1 MATPPER
8 PASPSSS
15 TRSDLIRSFT
25 TSSDT
30 SASERI
36 AAARAAR
43 EQRRRERE
51 DSSAL
56 TDAMDGAEEAAGQ
69 AETATTSSLV
79 PKLVGHS
86 ASDRSFSPSVP
97 STPSRSRS
105 TASPHDSPAKTVSP
119 SPSAPTEPN
128 PTSAPSPASSIRQ
141 PSPPVPSVRS
151 PSPSNVA
158 LAGGLMERLK
168 AQRAAKAASEAKKA
182 ESVVS
187 EASSQPSA
195 ESAKP
200 TPPTSTAPSLSAVP
214 VAPAASEPSTEPPAL
229 SPAESSPESTAHA
242 DVPVPAQDTHASD
255 SRRTQTSTIYGRNG
269 EEIDFDFH
277 QLSDVPERTERE
289 SLSTW
294 RDSFQQKPRPLSLSS
309 TIPRTPSSPEQP
321 RSTFPNRFSYT
332 SSATS
337 SAEDAAASFPR
348 PPRSRQPLPSSWS
361 NSSLGSDPIT
371 QLSRRSISPDKHVSA
386 TSQLLG
392 RSGSVGSIFPSSSSG
407 SSSVHPPSSRSES
420 DVARQSSPTRRISP
434 ELARKAAKFEGG
446 AVSAVLTPTP
456 RPPPAQ
462 DERIPHAPK
471 AAASER
477 TTSIRTTS
485 STASSSPANPPQQP
499 LQDVEDPL
507 AEIDRRR
514 TLRRQALE
522 AFQRQIEQ
530 SEPSW
535 TLGALPSRRDDEV
548 AELSEATPS
557 YQLEKPLPVPA
568 DRASTVDTRLARS
581 VTLGLPILH
590 EGYLLVP
597 PIGNPLADPQEW
609 PRRYCVLTRE
619 SLEFRPT
626 DQNPHDRPTFFIA
639 ECARVDDDA
648 PTLPNFVRPF
658 AVVLKDGDRLL
669 FAAETR
675 ADRVAWILAL
685 QQAIRPAAE
694 QSQLPMHVVADSASS
709 IRSLTPP
716 GSFFSETRG
725 TVRSWGRR
733 RPQKATGLREM
744 PVAAISSDRSDR
756 SLPPL
761 PPEKPSSPLPP
772 LPPLPGH
779 RRARSDLSRY
789 STPYDEPPF
798 RPIPTRPS
806 SFRSDKVPLRKTLSP
821 ASRSAPSVATA
832 VELEALQR
840 DVQTA
845 LERARDGKV
854 GKSRRDDRYRD
865 LQARLRAVQ
874 DKIGDSSSIKT
885 VRAGQSLWEKLDRLV
900 AANERLLQKQ
910 EELAKG
916 DAEARARR
924 LEQEEYELKAR
935 VDAHIQELLRN
946 PLERQHPLPPLPDQY
961 PETIIHDNASLTTR
975 AAIHTT
981 PSEKLEWARTLEQFK
996 ARPNNEADLTPKPAP
1011 SSVASLTTMRRERDA
1026 ASRKLEGL
1034 PPLEPDP
1041 PRRNPASLLGE
1052 DVFARFGGKA
1062 RSRDP
1067 FASSGVV
1074 RPASSEASTIRKATQ
1089 PKQYAEQPALRPYS
1103 EWSGAGPAPSGVS
1116 WVGSAT
1122 SKVEQTLWRLLDGFE
1137 QQNGAL
1143 AHSQVQ
1149 QDRIAQV
1156 VGELA
1161 RWVAE
1166 DRSMREAQFSELAR
1180 AVDGVAKHIADL
1192 PQHLLASLQAAE
1204 GLLPVPAA
1212 TTSTDVEHPIVDHP
1226 FVAQEAAAAGE
1237 AAVSHEPNE
1246 NAAPPTDAVAAVA
1259 PESVDK
1265 RPRFGVNPL
1274 SSFAQLDKQIATGA
1288 KEGGTVGKVKGPRLP
1303 AIRLWGAPEPVADRT
1318 GRWGRGAVAAKEAKD
1333 RAETDEALAEADASP
1348 NGPIVDALK
1357 KDEKLGAALQAL
1369 AEGQGDEIDAGTIS
1383 LAVFEIL
1390 KTMRDIS
1397 AKQAAQEA
1405 KEAEEKAKNQ
1415 SLSLKE
1421 KAELEAKKAE
1431 IARLELE
1438 TKNNAER
1445 TARINEMVAKL
1456 AEKSDKADALLREVA
1471 QNVKDGKKT
1480 TMDPA
1485 LTDEVKRLLGGIRTG
1500 VDEHVKDFRG
1510 QLTSEVQRMFK
1521 EVGKLRDEKKTLQSE
1536 IAELM
1541 AFQAKHGG
1549 SMPKPPAA
1557 AVPSSPAPAPQ
1568 PSTDPGPLEPP
1579 KPGMPSSG
1587 FFGPRP
1593 MK

>member
-51 DSSAL
+51 GSSAL
-56 TDAMDGAEEAAGQ
+56 MTVDQGEDAAGQ

-119 SPSAPTEPN
+119 SPSTPTEPT

-141 PSPPVPSVRS
+141 PASPLPSARS

-182 ESVVS
+182 ESIVS

-200 TPPTSTAPSLSAVP
+200 TPSTSTAPSLSAVP
-214 VAPAASEPSTEPPAL
+214 TVPAVLEPPTDPPAFSRSEPSQEA
-229 SPAESSPESTAHA
+229 TAHE
-242 DVPVPAQDTHASD
+242 DVQVPAQDATASD

-269 EEIDFDFH
+269 EEIEFDFH

-294 RDSFQQKPRPLSLSS
+294 RDSFQQKPRPLSTSS
-309 TIPRTPSSPEQP
+309 TIPRLPSSPEQP

-337 SAEDAAASFPR
+337 SAEDAAASLPR
-348 PPRSRQPLPSSWS
+348 PPRSRRPLPSSWS

-371 QLSRRSISPDKHVSA
+371 QPSRRSISPDKHVSA
-386 TSQLLG
+386 TSHLLG
-392 RSGSVGSIFPSSSSG
+392 RSGSVGSIFAGTSSG

-420 DVARQSSPTRRISP
+420 DIARQSSPTRRISP

-446 AVSAVLTPTP
+446 AVPAVTTPAP
-456 RPPPAQ
+456 RPPTAQ
-462 DERIPHAPK
+462 DERLPHAPK
-471 AAASER
+471 SAASER
-477 TTSIRTTS
+477 TTSTRTTS
-485 STASSSPANPPQQP
+485 SKASSLPAEPPQQP
-499 LQDVEDPL
+499 FQEVEDPL

-535 TLGALPSRRDDEV
+535 TLGALPSRRDEEV
-548 AELSEATPS
+548 VELSEAAPS

-568 DRASTVDTRLARS
+568 DRASTVDSRLARS
-581 VTLGLPILH
+581 VTPGSPILH
-590 EGYLLVP
+590 EGYLLVRP
-597 PIGNPLADPQEW
+597 TGNPLADPQEW

-619 SLEFRPT
+619 NLEFRPT
-626 DQNPHDRPTFFIA
+626 DQNPHDRPMIAFFTS
-639 ECARVDDDA
+639 ECASVDDDA

-658 AVVLKDGDRLL
+658 AVVLRDGDRLL
-669 FAAETR
+669 FAAESR

-685 QQAIRPAAE
+685 QQAIRPVAE
-694 QSQLPMHVVADSASS
+694 QSNLPTQVVGDSASS

-733 RPQKATGLREM
+733 SPQKTTGAREP
-744 PVAAISSDRSDR
+744 PVAATSSNRSDR

-761 PPEKPSSPLPP
+761 PPEKPPSPLPP

-806 SFRSDKVPLRKTLSP
+806 SFRSDKESVRKTRSP
-821 ASRSAPSVATA
+821 AFRSSPSATTS
-832 VELEALQR
+832 VEFEALQR
-840 DVQTA
+840 DVQAA

-854 GKSRRDDRYRD
+854 GKARRDDRYRD
-865 LQARLRAVQ
+865 LQARLRVMQ
-874 DKIGDSSSIKT
+874 GKMGDSSSIKT
-885 VRAGQSLWEKLDRLV
+885 VQAGQALWEKLDRLV
-900 AANERLLQKQ
+900 AANERLLAKQ
-910 EELAKG
+910 EELART

-996 ARPNNEADLTPKPAP
+996 NEADLTPKLAP
-1011 SSVASLTTMRRERDA
+1011 SSVASPTTMRRERDA

-1041 PRRNPASLLGE
+1041 PHRNPASLLGE

-1067 FASSGVV
+1067 FAGSGVV
-1074 RPASSEASTIRKATQ
+1074 RPASSEASTVRKATQ
-1089 PKQYAEQPALRPYS
+1089 PKQYAKQPALRPYS

-1116 WVGSAT
+1116 WVGSDT

-1180 AVDGVAKHIADL
+1180 AVDGVARHIADL
-1192 PQHLLASLQAAE
+1192 PQHLLTSLQAAE
-1204 GLLPVPAA
+1204 GLQPAPTA
-1212 TTSTDVEHPIVDHP
+1212 TTSTDVDLLVVGHASNAP
-1226 FVAQEAAAAGE
+1226 EAVAAGE
-1237 AAVSHEPNE
+1237 AAV
-1246 NAAPPTDAVAAVA
+1246 APETAEVAPSPAEAVAVVA
-1259 PESVDK
+1259 TDTADK

-1288 KEGGTVGKVKGPRLP
+1288 KEGGTLGKVKGPRLP

-1318 GRWGRGAVAAKEAKD
+1318 GRWGGGAVAAKEAKD
-1333 RAETDEALAEADASP
+1333 RAETDEALAEADAPP

-1415 SLSLKE
+1415 GLSLEE

-1568 PSTDPGPLEPP
+1568 PSTDPGPPEPP

-1587 FFGPRP
+1587 FFGPRA

>member
-1 MATPPER
+1 
-8 PASPSSS
+8 
-15 TRSDLIRSFT
+15 
-25 TSSDT
+25 
-30 SASERI
+30 
-36 AAARAAR
+36 
-43 EQRRRERE
+43 
-51 DSSAL
+51 
-56 TDAMDGAEEAAGQ
+56 
-69 AETATTSSLV
+69 
-79 PKLVGHS
+79 
-86 ASDRSFSPSVP
+86 
-97 STPSRSRS
+97 
-105 TASPHDSPAKTVSP
+105 
-119 SPSAPTEPN
+119 
-128 PTSAPSPASSIRQ
+128 
-141 PSPPVPSVRS
+141 
-151 PSPSNVA
+151 
-158 LAGGLMERLK
+158 MERLK

-187 EASSQPSA
+187 EASSPPSA

-200 TPPTSTAPSLSAVP
+200 TPSTSTDPSPSAVP
-214 VAPAASEPSTEPPAL
+214 IVPAVLEPPTDPPAL
-229 SPAESSPESTAHA
+229 SRSEPLQEASAHE
-242 DVPVPAQDTHASD
+242 DDPVPAQDAPPSD

-269 EEIDFDFH
+269 EELEFDFH

-294 RDSFQQKPRPLSLSS
+294 RDSFQQKPHPLSASS
-309 TIPRTPSSPEQP
+309 TKPRLPSSPEQP

-371 QLSRRSISPDKHVSA
+371 QPSRRSISPDKHVSA
-386 TSQLLG
+386 TSQLIG
-392 RSGSVGSIFPSSSSG
+392 RSGSVGSIFAGSSSG

-420 DVARQSSPTRRISP
+420 DIARQSSPTRRISP

-446 AVSAVLTPTP
+446 AVPAVPSP
-456 RPPPAQ
+456 ASRPPPTQ
-462 DERIPHAPK
+462 DERIPL
-471 AAASER
+471 ASKSATSNR
-477 TTSIRTTS
+477 TPS
-485 STASSSPANPPQQP
+485 ASSKASSLPADAPQQP
-499 LQDVEDPL
+499 FQDVEDPL

-535 TLGALPSRRDDEV
+535 TPGALHSRADDEAV
-548 AELSEATPS
+548 ELSEATPS

-568 DRASTVDTRLARS
+568 NRASTVDSRFSRS
-581 VTLGLPILH
+581 VTPGLPILH

-597 PIGNPLADPQEW
+597 PTGNPLADPQEW

-626 DQNPHDRPTFFIA
+626 DQNPHDRPRIAFFTS
-639 ECARVDDDA
+639 ECASVDDDA

-658 AVVLKDGDRLL
+658 AVVLRDGDRLL

-685 QQAIRPAAE
+685 QQAIRPVAE
-694 QSQLPMHVVADSASS
+694 QSNLATQVVADSASS
-709 IRSLTPP
+709 VRSLTPP

-733 RPQKATGLREM
+733 SPQKASGVREL
-744 PVAAISSDRSDR
+744 PVASTSNRSDR

-772 LPPLPGH
+772 LPPLSGH

-798 RPIPTRPS
+798 RPIPTRPL
-806 SFRSDKVPLRKTLSP
+806 SFRSDQESLRKTRSP
-821 ASRSAPSVATA
+821 AVRSSRSATTS

-840 DVQTA
+840 EVQAA
-845 LERARDGKV
+845 LERARAGKV

-865 LQARLRAVQ
+865 LQARLKVAQ
-874 DKIGDSSSIKT
+874 DKIGHSSSIKT
-885 VRAGQSLWEKLDRLV
+885 VQAGQALWEKLDRLV

-910 EELAKG
+910 EELARG

-946 PLERQHPLPPLPDQY
+946 PLERQHALPPLPDQY
-961 PETIIHDNASLTTR
+961 PETIVHDNASLTTR

-996 ARPNNEADLTPKPAP
+996 NEADLTPKLAP
-1011 SSVASLTTMRRERDA
+1011 SSVASPTTMRRERDA

-1052 DVFARFGGKA
+1052 DIFARFGGKA

-1067 FASSGVV
+1067 FAGSGVV
-1074 RPASSEASTIRKATQ
+1074 RPASFEASTVRKATQ
-1089 PKQYAEQPALRPYS
+1089 PKQYAEQPALRRYS

-1116 WVGSAT
+1116 WVGSDT

-1166 DRSMREAQFSELAR
+1166 DRSMREAQFRELAR
-1180 AVDGVAKHIADL
+1180 AVDGVARHIADL

-1204 GLLPVPAA
+1204 GLPPVPTA
-1212 TTSTDVEHPIVDHP
+1212 TASIDVEHSFTDLALT
-1226 FVAQEAAAAGE
+1226 AQEAAAAGE
-1237 AAVSHEPNE
+1237 AAVPHGPDE
-1246 NAAPPTDAVAAVA
+1246 NAPPPTDAVAAIPA
-1259 PESVDK
+1259 ESADK

-1274 SSFAQLDKQIATGA
+1274 SSFAQLDKQIATCA
-1288 KEGGTVGKVKGPRLP
+1288 KEGGTVGKVRGPRLP

-1318 GRWGRGAVAAKEAKD
+1318 GRWGGGAVAAKEAKD
-1333 RAETDEALAEADASP
+1333 RTETDEALAEVNAPS

-1369 AEGQGDEIDAGTIS
+1369 ADGQGDEIDAGTIS

-1415 SLSLKE
+1415 GLSLKE

-1557 AVPSSPAPAPQ
+1557 AIPSSPAPAPQ
-1568 PSTDPGPLEPP
+1568 PSTDPGPPEPP